1 VVVDG
6 AELPIEMLY
15 REVIDV
21 DEVVG
26 EGFEELMLLW
36 LAIVVTELEVVD
48 VEPFS
53 EALEDCEVLELIE
66 VPVDTQ
72 MSVSAVTHPLAP
84 CLAGSVIVGRI
95 RDEPASSSTI
105 EIQSILIE
113 SLNLAGRGLIRPAD
127 YVKD

>member
-1 VVVDG
+1 
-6 AELPIEMLY
+6 MLY

-26 EGFEELMLLW
+26 EVFEELMLLW
-36 LAIVVTELEVVD
+36 LAIVVTKLEIVN
-48 VEPFS
+48 VEPFL
-53 EALEDCEVLELIE
+53 EALEDCEVFELIE

-95 RDEPASSSTI
+95 RDEPASRSTI